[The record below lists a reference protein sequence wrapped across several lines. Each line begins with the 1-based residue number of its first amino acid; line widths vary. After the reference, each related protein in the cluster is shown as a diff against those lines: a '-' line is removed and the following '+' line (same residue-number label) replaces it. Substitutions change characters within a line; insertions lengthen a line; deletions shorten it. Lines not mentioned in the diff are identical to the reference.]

1 MFGLFGGAKPQVQKI
16 SHEEAKR
23 IMQEEK
29 DVLVVDVRTPGE
41 YRDGHIPGAI
51 NIPNETIA
59 KKENIE
65 VTEAD
70 LEEEYAKMAE
80 AYKMDAEKVKAA
92 VPADSLTED
101 IKVQKALDL
110 VKNSAVIK

>member
-41 YRDGHIPGAI
+41 YRGGHIPGAI

-59 KKENIE
+59 KKEPE
-65 VTEAD
+65 GSTHGYPRAD
-70 LEEEYAKMAE
+70 WRCRRFH
-80 AYKMDAEKVKAA
+80 
-92 VPADSLTED
+92 SLT
-101 IKVQKALDL
+101 ARR
-110 VKNSAVIK
+110 SWM

>member
-41 YRDGHIPGAI
+41 
-51 NIPNETIA
+51 
-59 KKENIE
+59 
-65 VTEAD
+65 
-70 LEEEYAKMAE
+70 
-80 AYKMDAEKVKAA
+80 
-92 VPADSLTED
+92 
-101 IKVQKALDL
+101 
-110 VKNSAVIK
+110 

>member
-59 KKENIE
+59 
-65 VTEAD
+65 
-70 LEEEYAKMAE
+70 AE
-80 AYKMDAEKVKAA
+80 APPQLPDKKSKTESAA
-92 VPADSLTED
+92 A
-101 IKVQKALDL
+101 
-110 VKNSAVIK
+110 

>member
-41 YRDGHIPGAI
+41 CRDGHIPGAI

-59 KKENIE
+59 KKE
-65 VTEAD
+65 
-70 LEEEYAKMAE
+70 
-80 AYKMDAEKVKAA
+80 
-92 VPADSLTED
+92 PAQLPD
-101 IKVQKALDL
+101 KQQKIL
-110 VKNSAVIK
+110 VYCASGARSKIACGKLMLLGYENVLNFGGINGWTGPVER

>member
-59 KKENIE
+59 LS
-65 VTEAD
+65 TAPAAPA
-70 LEEEYAKMAE
+70 AKSP
-80 AYKMDAEKVKAA
+80 AA
-92 VPADSLTED
+92 SLCSWD
-101 IKVQKALDL
+101 MRM
-110 VKNSAVIK
+110 S

>member
-59 KKENIE
+59 KKE
-65 VTEAD
+65 
-70 LEEEYAKMAE
+70 
-80 AYKMDAEKVKAA
+80 
-92 VPADSLTED
+92 PAHYCASGARSKIACGKLMLLGYENVLNFGGINGWTGPVER
-101 IKVQKALDL
+101 
-110 VKNSAVIK
+110 

>member
-59 KKENIE
+59 QKE
-65 VTEAD
+65 
-70 LEEEYAKMAE
+70 
-80 AYKMDAEKVKAA
+80 
-92 VPADSLTED
+92 PAQLPD
-101 IKVQKALDL
+101 KQKALFEFRH
-110 VKNSAVIK
+110 